1 MFFELAGYVLI
12 FGAILYLAYIAARLV
27 GRKTSASMQS
37 RHMQVIEQISVG
49 LDRRLLLI
57 RVGSEYFVFL
67 YGKKEFKQVARVNLD
82 KEEIQEQAEGK
93 STDSPVF
100 DFRQIFDRAA
110 RIQKDKKE
118 QTNNSPKDDEA
129 DTQKKDEADIPK
141 KDVLQRNIRKLE
153 QMREKSYD
161 KEV

>member
-1 MFFELAGYVLI
+1 MPETVQLLGYVLI

-27 GRKTSASMQS
+27 GKKTSASIQS
-37 RHMQVIEQISVG
+37 RNMQVVEQISLG

-67 YGKKEFKQVARVNLD
+67 CGKKEFKQVARVNLD
-82 KEEIQEQAEGK
+82 KDEIQEQEEVK

-100 DFRQIFDRAA
+100 DFRQIFERVT
-110 RIQKDKKE
+110 RIPKDKRE
-118 QTNNSPKDDEA
+118 QMKNPQQNDEA
-129 DTQKKDEADIPK
+129 NVPEKN
-141 KDVLQRNIRKLE
+141 VVRSNIRKLE
-153 QMREKSYD
+153 QMREQRCD

>member
-1 MFFELAGYVLI
+1 MFFELAGYILI

-27 GRKTSASMQS
+27 GKKTSASMQS
-37 RHMQVIEQISVG
+37 RHMQVIEQISLG

-67 YGKKEFKQVARVNLD
+67 CGKKEFKQVARVNLD
-82 KEEIQEQAEGK
+82 KEEIQEQAEEK
-93 STDSPVF
+93 SADSPVF
-100 DFRQIFDRAA
+100 DFRQIFDKVA

-118 QTNNSPKDDEA
+118 QTKKTPENGEA
-129 DTQKKDEADIPK
+129 DAPR

-153 QMREKSYD
+153 ELREKSYD

>member
-1 MFFELAGYVLI
+1 MPELLGYVLI

-27 GRKTSASMQS
+27 GKKTSASMQS
-37 RHMQVIEQISVG
+37 KHMQVVEQISLG

-67 YGKKEFKQVARVNLD
+67 CGKKEFRQVARVNLD
-82 KEEIQEQAEGK
+82 KEEIQEQAEEK

-100 DFRQIFDRAA
+100 DFRQIFERVT
-110 RIQKDKKE
+110 RSQKEKKE
-118 QTNNSPKDDEA
+118 QMKDHQENDEA
-129 DTQKKDEADIPK
+129 NVPEKH
-141 KDVLQRNIRKLE
+141 VLRRNIRKLE
-153 QMREKSYD
+153 QLREQSYD

>member
-1 MFFELAGYVLI
+1 MPEFIQLLGYVLI
-12 FGAILYLAYIAARLV
+12 FGSILYLAYIAARVV
-27 GRKTSASMQS
+27 GKKTSASMQS
-37 RHMQVIEQISVG
+37 RHMQVIEQISLG

-67 YGKKEFKQVARVNLD
+67 CGKKEFKQVARVNLD
-82 KEEIQEQAEGK
+82 KEEIQEQAEEK

-100 DFRQIFDRAA
+100 DFRQIFDKVA
-110 RIQKDKKE
+110 RSQKDHKERMKKTRE
-118 QTNNSPKDDEA
+118 NDEA
-129 DTQKKDEADIPK
+129 DVPK
-141 KDVLQRNIRKLE
+141 KDVLQNNIRKLE

>member
-1 MFFELAGYVLI
+1 MPETVQLLGYVLI

-27 GRKTSASMQS
+27 GKKTSASMQS
-37 RHMQVIEQISVG
+37 RNMQVVEQISLG

-67 YGKKEFKQVARVNLD
+67 CGKKEFRQVARVNLD
-82 KEEIQEQAEGK
+82 KEEIQEQAEEK

-100 DFRQIFDRAA
+100 DFRQIFERVT
-110 RIQKDKKE
+110 RSQKEKKE
-118 QTNNSPKDDEA
+118 QMKDHQENDEA
-129 DTQKKDEADIPK
+129 NVPEKH
-141 KDVLQRNIRKLE
+141 VLRRNIRKLE
-153 QMREKSYD
+153 QLREQSYD